1 MNRRRVLAGAAVTAT
16 GVFLAA
22 SMGGARA
29 GEARAVKEGGTFRVI
44 AAGGFYTIDPA
55 LVGGPAEFPIL
66 RATCAGLLFLPDKS
80 LPAGLRV
87 EPDLAEAQPVVS
99 KDGKTYTFR
108 IRKDAR
114 FSDGTPVTARNFV
127 HALERIFDPSMK
139 SPEAVYFDTI
149 VGAKEML
156 DGKTQT
162 LAGVS
167 AVGRTL
173 TIKLTRR
180 VADFPIALAGPV
192 TLCAVPASLPVIP
205 EGARAPLASPAPYY
219 VSEYVPGERV
229 VLERNQYYRGP
240 RPHHV
245 DRITVAIGAD
255 PATIFDQVLSGDTD
269 YALGPPQSFA
279 RLAKDVGRRYG
290 VNKSQFFVVPAP
302 GVRSFMLNTSRPLFR
317 ENVKLRQAINFA
329 IDRRAL
335 TRELGAYAGT
345 VSDQFMPP
353 TMPGYRDARIYPLDR
368 PDLRKARALASG
380 RRRSGRAVL
389 YTLSNP
395 VDLAQ
400 AEVLRRNLAAIGIA
414 LEVKQFPLQVLFD
427 KLSTPGEPF
436 DIGRVSW
443 GGLFDAGF
451 LAFLFDGR
459 GIGQPSSGN
468 WSYFNSTRFNR
479 MFDRA
484 QSLPVGPA
492 RSRAFGEI
500 DVQISRDAA
509 PAIAFGVPNQLT
521 LVSRRVGC
529 VVVNPDL
536 DLTAVCLK

>member
-1 MNRRRVLAGAAVTAT
+1 MTAT

-29 GEARAVKEGGTFRVI
+29 GDARAVKDGGTFRVI

-55 LVGGPAEFPIL
+55 LVGGPAEFPVL
-66 RATCAGLLFLPDKS
+66 RAACAGLLFLPDKS

-108 IRKDAR
+108 IRKGAR

-127 HALERIFDPSMK
+127 RAFERIFDPSMN
-139 SPEAVYFDTI
+139 SSAEAFFDI
-149 VGAKEML
+149 MVGGREML
-156 DGKTQT
+156 DGKTKT

-167 AVGRTL
+167 AAGRTF
-173 TIKLTRR
+173 TVKLTRR
-180 VADFPIALAGPV
+180 VADFPMLVAGG
-192 TLCAVPASLPVIP
+192 LCAVPANLKASPD
-205 EGARAPLASPAPYY
+205 GATAPLPSPAPYY
-219 VSEYVPGERV
+219 VSEYVPDERV
-229 VLERNQYYRGP
+229 VLERNRYYKGP
-240 RPHHV
+240 RPQHV
-245 DRITVAIGAD
+245 DRFTVDIGAD
-255 PATIFDQVLSGDTD
+255 PATIFNQVLSGEKD

-279 RLAKDVGRRYG
+279 PLARDVARRYG

-317 ENVKLRQAINFA
+317 GNVKLRQAINFA

-380 RRRSGRAVL
+380 RKRSGRAVL
-389 YTLSNP
+389 YTLSFP
-395 VDLAQ
+395 ADRAQ
-400 AEVLRRNLAAIGIA
+400 AQILRRNLAEIGIA
-414 LEVKQFPLQVLFD
+414 LQIKEFPLQVLFD

-443 GGLFDAGF
+443 GGLFEGF
-451 LAFLFDGR
+451 LDDLFNGR
-459 GIGQPSSGN
+459 YIGQPGSSN
-468 WSYFNSTRFNR
+468 WSYFNSAKYNR
-479 MFDRA
+479 LLDRA
-484 QSLPVGPA
+484 LRLPVGRA
-492 RSRAFGEI
+492 RSDAFGEL

-509 PAIAFGVPNQLT
+509 PAIAYGVLNQLT
-521 LVSRRVGC
+521 LVSRRTGC